1 MDHWFQCKPIK
12 PLEKKIKENLW
23 DPGLGKEFLDLT
35 TKQNP
40 REEKMT
46 NWALTKFKTIAL
58 QTILFREWKTK
69 LQTRRKYLQTTYLT
83 KD

>member
-1 MDHWFQCKPIK
+1 MDHGFQCKTIK
-12 PLEKKIKENLW
+12 SLEKKIKENLW

-46 NWALTKFKTIAL
+46 N
-58 QTILFREWKTK
+58 
-69 LQTRRKYLQTTYLT
+69 
-83 KD
+83 

>member
-1 MDHWFQCKPIK
+1 MDHGLQCKTIK
-12 PLEKKIKENLW
+12 SLEKKIKENLW

-46 NWALTKFKTIAL
+46 N
-58 QTILFREWKTK
+58 
-69 LQTRRKYLQTTYLT
+69 
-83 KD
+83 